1 MVYSIRACCQGPRAC
16 PPAAQEP
23 PARAAGRRPDA
34 ARASARAVTSASAA
48 MQPLKI
54 RHKRARVN
62 HGAALVFDF
71 ETSGVQGVSPPD
83 QPPIQVSYS
92 VLRLGSD
99 EMPEVLH
106 ESFLISDCADTVGPF
121 HQGYH
126 TFMRGFGVELDPS
139 ETDPQR
145 LLQTCRTLIKTTA
158 EYKGRDARGKAALT
172 KMLGKLA
179 GAQDRFTLAQLRRDG
194 VPLRDAAAAI
204 MHAIREH
211 DVRYLVAHNA
221 HHMDVPHLR
230 AAIATLQDPAALTAL
245 DQLGVVDTMVDTHFR
260 TAFLPPPPSSANSRP
275 PSPPYPL
282 DVRVL
287 GAFTE
292 GDGRIVLR
300 VAPADPIHTLGA
312 VVRKFAL
319 RIDVDDGDERR
330 EDMARLFAY
339 DFHEQ
344 PAVFAASVR
353 DETTLWL
360 FHDPVKT
367 RPLHGPPDTTVS
379 LAHATAHPVTRNL
392 LKFPSQDDLLA
403 RYGLL
408 NDDAHDASA
417 DVRALCALL
426 RHGQWC
432 PRTLAYGFGDMVKE
446 VFPPMHY
453 GDPMQ
458 FEDAR
463 TGAVVDG
470 VFCGIVP
477 RSAQKWGVRVRN
489 SRNGAVYE
497 YDHGRVT
504 RVLV

>member
-1 MVYSIRACCQGPRAC
+1 MPPRPRAQPAALAC
-16 PPAAQEP
+16 VRARAQPAAAQEL
-23 PARAAGRRPDA
+23 PARADCNQRQR
-34 ARASARAVTSASAA
+34 A

-62 HGAALVFDF
+62 HGTALVFDF
-71 ETSGVQGVSPPD
+71 EASGVEDVSPPD

-99 EMPEVLH
+99 EMPEELH
-106 ESFLISDCADTVGPF
+106 ESFLISDCTDTVGPF

-126 TFMRGFGVELDPS
+126 TFMRGFGVELDPG
-139 ETDPQR
+139 ENDPQQ
-145 LLQTCRTLIKTTA
+145 LLQTCRALIKKTPA
-158 EYKGRDARGKAALT
+158 YNERDARGKAALT
-172 KMLGKLA
+172 RMLGKLA
-179 GAQDRFTLAQLRRDG
+179 GPQDRFTLAQLRRDG

-204 MHAIREH
+204 MRAIREH

-230 AAIATLQDPAALTAL
+230 AAIATLQDPAALTTI
-245 DQLGVVDTMVDTHFR
+245 DRLGVVDTMVDTHYR
-260 TAFLPPPPSSANSRP
+260 TAFLPPPPPPKNSRP
-275 PSPPYPL
+275 PGPPYPL

-292 GDGRIVLR
+292 SDGRVVLR
-300 VAPADPIHTLGA
+300 VAPADPIHTVGA
-312 VVRKFAL
+312 VVRQYAL
-319 RIDVDDGDERR
+319 RIDVDDEDERR
-330 EDMARLFAY
+330 RDIVRLFAY
-339 DFHEQ
+339 DLHEQ
-344 PAVFAASVR
+344 PAVFSASVR
-353 DETTLWL
+353 DATTLWL
-360 FHDPVKT
+360 FHDPSKT
-367 RPLHGPPDTTVS
+367 RPLQGPPDTAVT

-392 LKFPSQDDLLA
+392 IKFPSQDELLA

-426 RHGQWC
+426 RHGPWC
-432 PRTLAYGFGDMVKE
+432 PRTLAYKLDDMIGE
-446 VFPPMHY
+446 VLPPLHR
-453 GDPMQ
+453 GDPLQ

-477 RSAQKWGVRVRN
+477 RSAQKWGVRVR
-489 SRNGAVYE
+489 RGQNGAVY
-497 YDHGRVT
+497 G
-504 RVLV
+504 